1 MVQSESALFARILRD
16 TRNVAVVGLS
26 PNPTRPS
33 YGVARFLQSLGWRI
47 VPVNP
52 GHAGETILGETAVA
66 SLADIPD
73 PGAIDMIDIFRRSDA
88 AGAVVEEALA
98 TLPNLKT
105 VWMQLGVTAPH
116 AADLARACGVD
127 VVQDRCPA
135 IEFPRLLAAR

>member
-1 MVQSESALFARILRD
+1 MVQSESALFTRILRD

-33 YGVARFLQSLGWRI
+33 YGVARFLQSLGWRV

-52 GHAGETILGETAVA
+52 GHAGETILGETVVA

-98 TLPNLKT
+98 ALPNLRT

-116 AADLARACGVD
+116 AAVLARARGVD
-127 VVQDRCPA
+127 VVEDRCPA

>member
-52 GHAGETILGETAVA
+52 GHAGETILGEAAVA

-98 TLPNLKT
+98 TLPNLRT
-105 VWMQLGVTAPH
+105 VWMQLGVTAPQ
-116 AADLARACGVD
+116 AAELARARGVD